1 MELELN
7 KIAAGGFHTLV
18 WTENNDVYS
27 WGQGVYGE
35 CGYGEYYNI
44 NKPHR
49 VKMPKAELKY
59 GVAKSSYSK
68 SQENSDSQ
76 DNISIKGL
84 AAGAHHSMILT
95 EEGQLFTFGYGQH
108 GQLGLKSNQNYWT
121 PQLVKDFFS
130 QPLSWIAAGWHHS
143 LALTRKGDLYACG

>member
-1 MELELN
+1 
-7 KIAAGGFHTLV
+7 
-18 WTENNDVYS
+18 
-27 WGQGVYGE
+27 
-35 CGYGEYYNI
+35 
-44 NKPHR
+44 
-49 VKMPKAELKY
+49 MPKAELKY

-108 GQLGLKSNQNYWT
+108 GQLGLKSNQNY
-121 PQLVKDFFS
+121 
-130 QPLSWIAAGWHHS
+130 
-143 LALTRKGDLYACG
+143 